1 MNTIKLGEVH
11 TFPNAAVNKEQALK
25 ILEEAAEVYSAWEN
39 YAADDESAE
48 YNLACECA
56 DLITAVCN
64 MMAAL
69 GIEDGSIYIEH
80 VEAKNKKRGRYIAE
94 QWQ

>member
-1 MNTIKLGEVH
+1 MNKIKIGDVH

-25 ILEEAAEVYSAWEN
+25 ILEEAAEVFSAWEN
-39 YAADDESAE
+39 YAADGVSAE

-64 MMAAL
+64 MLAAL
-69 GIEDGSIYIEH
+69 GIEDGRVYIKH
-80 VEAKNKKRGRYIAE
+80 VEAKNKKRGRYLAE
-94 QWQ
+94 LWQ